1 MAINQ
6 IAAGRIEV
14 VQVAK
19 VKVSEIIRD
28 TLLKLE
34 ACEVPDRNEP
44 RMAALRGSLV
54 LALAELESSRLARE
68 SADSAELIPKLGKA
82 GSI

>member
-1 MAINQ
+1 M
-6 IAAGRIEV
+6 
-14 VQVAK
+14 
-19 VKVSEIIRD
+19 KVSEIIRD

-34 ACEVPDRNEP
+34 ACEVADRNEP
-44 RMAALRGSLV
+44 RMIALRGSLM

-68 SADSAELIPKLGKA
+68 TSNAAELIPKGGNA